1 MGFGEICDEIMVD
14 YPDIKDF
21 AHILKLTY
29 LNKFENFK
37 DFDLDKVGIVE
48 KEDLLFYGKNYP
60 LFKTLL
66 LFNEIPVFREEKDS
80 ILFLKS
86 INLSPKRTLNSLSYN
101 EKIRL
106 GNEFIK
112 RCIDIVPNDYI
123 SYVPQLIFGK
133 EYYFKDVCL
142 REYVSALN
150 GLYKI
155 GKKKKVKN
163 LIINKELPDEKDVK
177 KYKKILAKKIYL
189 FKKRLNN
196 YEINH
201 FNLKFKNRT
210 FECQY
215 IHIKRSIWDK
225 IAGLFG
231 EGIELK
237 YYPTLINIAY
247 SHSDVN
253 FLEPLFLFVDKGDVA
268 VYAKVPKI
276 VYLKYKLALNY
287 LYLKGSYIY
296 FGNWSKDM
304 LWNIINRGGL

>member
-86 INLSPKRTLNSLSYN
+86 INISPRKTLNSLSYN

-112 RCIDIVPNDYI
+112 RCLDIVPNDYI
-123 SYVPQLIFGK
+123 SYVPQRLERK
-133 EYYFKDVCL
+133 RKL
-142 REYVSALN
+142 
-150 GLYKI
+150 
-155 GKKKKVKN
+155 
-163 LIINKELPDEKDVK
+163 
-177 KYKKILAKKIYL
+177 KILL
-189 FKKRLNN
+189 
-196 YEINH
+196 
-201 FNLKFKNRT
+201 
-210 FECQY
+210 
-215 IHIKRSIWDK
+215 
-225 IAGLFG
+225 
-231 EGIELK
+231 
-237 YYPTLINIAY
+237 
-247 SHSDVN
+247 
-253 FLEPLFLFVDKGDVA
+253 
-268 VYAKVPKI
+268 
-276 VYLKYKLALNY
+276 
-287 LYLKGSYIY
+287 
-296 FGNWSKDM
+296 
-304 LWNIINRGGL
+304 